1 MNGPL
6 AWKTAAR
13 NLNVL
18 LIWMPKDQMDEAV
31 QLVLQNI
38 GLLKTVGIWIP
49 YIQTKGRVIVLYLD
63 AYFPN
68 HIWKN
73 KNLVWYS
80 DHHFNSRL
88 FYSFIQITIWILDCS
103 TIFHVLVI
111 WLPDLSVIQIPTVY

>member
-31 QLVLQNI
+31 QLVLQKI
-38 GLLKTVGIWIP
+38 ALLKTVGIWIP
-49 YIQTKGRVIVLYLD
+49 YIQTKGLVIVLYLD

-68 HIWKN
+68 HIWKT
-73 KNLVWYS
+73 K
-80 DHHFNSRL
+80 
-88 FYSFIQITIWILDCS
+88 I
-103 TIFHVLVI
+103 
-111 WLPDLSVIQIPTVY
+111 